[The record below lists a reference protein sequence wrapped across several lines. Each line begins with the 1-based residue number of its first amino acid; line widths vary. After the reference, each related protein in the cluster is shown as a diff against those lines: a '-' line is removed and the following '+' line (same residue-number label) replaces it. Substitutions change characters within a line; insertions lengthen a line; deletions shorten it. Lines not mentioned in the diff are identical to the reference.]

1 MRSRYFCSTNQV
13 KKMKMKKLLSIIL
26 AALCLSLTYSSADNN
41 QSTQSQKPIKI
52 YLGTLTDRIERTS
65 QYVEALLDTNVGIIE
80 VEYYGLGD
88 GEIFIVNTSNEVVD
102 SIQILSEVGH
112 AVLNAP
118 IDEGNYT
125 LVVSCCSCYGEGFF
139 TIE

>member
-1 MRSRYFCSTNQV
+1 
-13 KKMKMKKLLSIIL
+13 MKKLLSIIL

-41 QSTQSQKPIKI
+41 KSTQSQKPIKI
-52 YLGTLTDRIERTS
+52 YLGTLTERIERSS
-65 QYVEALLDTNVGIIE
+65 QYVEAFLDTNLGIIE

-118 IDEGNYT
+118 IDEGGYT
-125 LVVSCCSCYGEGFF
+125 LVVSCCDCYGEGFF